1 MQYLYT
7 QCYRKL
13 ANTFSEY
20 SIIILKMSFDEIHIH
35 GFHAV
40 ISEQFHDIK
49 ESRVCSALL

>member
-7 QCYRKL
+7 QCSIKL

-20 SIIILKMSFDEIHIH
+20 SIIILKMPFDEIHIH

-40 ISEQFHDIK
+40 ISKQFHDIK
-49 ESRVCSALL
+49 QTRVCSGLL